1 MALAKFNSSS
11 NAGFSLIES
20 LIAVMLMAGAIA
32 TLAQLFALST
42 RTNVSAHYT
51 TFAAVLAEQKLEELR
66 ALSWG
71 FDTQGLPMSDTSTD
85 TTVSPETAIGGTGL
99 QPSPSAARHEGAA
112 GRGRQSDVVVHRLH
126 TAVVDHAAA
135 DEPEQHAGHSG
146 TGHAQQGSRPGRSGR
161 RGAPAGRGAHD
172 CGPDKEGAVMAVQ
185 RTSRAGFTLV
195 EMLVATLIMVAV
207 TGAIFSVMNPAQ
219 GTYQTQPEVSDMQQ
233 RMRIGV
239 DSLTKDIIMAGA
251 GTYMGANAGALYNY
265 FAPIMPY
272 RSGDTNSD
280 PSKGVFYRADTI
292 SLMYV

>member
-1 MALAKFNSSS
+1 
-11 NAGFSLIES
+11 
-20 LIAVMLMAGAIA
+20 
-32 TLAQLFALST
+32 
-42 RTNVSAHYT
+42 
-51 TFAAVLAEQKLEELR
+51 
-66 ALSWG
+66 
-71 FDTQGLPMSDTSTD
+71 
-85 TTVSPETAIGGTGL
+85 
-99 QPSPSAARHEGAA
+99 
-112 GRGRQSDVVVHRLH
+112 
-126 TAVVDHAAA
+126 
-135 DEPEQHAGHSG
+135 
-146 TGHAQQGSRPGRSGR
+146 
-161 RGAPAGRGAHD
+161 
-172 CGPDKEGAVMAVQ
+172 MAVQ

-292 SLMYV
+292 SLMYVPPTSAQTGVNKAMGN